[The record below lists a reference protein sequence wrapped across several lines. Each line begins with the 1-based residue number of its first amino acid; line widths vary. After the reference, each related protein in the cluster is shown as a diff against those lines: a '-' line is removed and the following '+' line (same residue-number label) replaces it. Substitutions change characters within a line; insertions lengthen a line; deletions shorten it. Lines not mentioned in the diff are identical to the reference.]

1 MTDGMYGLKICAI
14 GSVCRHY
21 TRIFILGTDEKV
33 FQAESVKNAIKQTCL
48 ERYGVEHV
56 SLCKEIVEKSKC
68 TKLSRYG
75 DSGYH
80 NYEQMLQT
88 NFEKYGSEM
97 IQPNLEKRKQTSLK
111 HFGVDRP
118 SKAREVH
125 IKMAKTRA
133 NAVASDGTKLD
144 SGWEVLVYNYAK
156 QKGYQ
161 IERQIP
167 IAYNNDQMTFIDF
180 KINGKLYEVKGTHL
194 LNNCW
199 EADGIIIDKKL
210 ECYKENNVIII
221 TNTSKVNEAKL
232 GLKYIDI
239 YNLDF

>member
-1 MTDGMYGLKICAI
+1 
-14 GSVCRHY
+14 
-21 TRIFILGTDEKV
+21 
-33 FQAESVKNAIKQTCL
+33 
-48 ERYGVEHV
+48 
-56 SLCKEIVEKSKC
+56 LCKEIVEKSKC

-111 HFGVDRP
+111 HFGVDHP

-167 IAYNNDQMTFIDF
+167 IVYNNGQMTFIDF

-194 LNNCW
+194 LKNCW
-199 EADGIIIDKKL
+199 EEAGVNINEKL
-210 ECYKENNVIII
+210 KCYQENNVTII
-221 TNTSKVNEAKL
+221 TDTNKLDQEAI
-232 GLKYIDI
+232 GLTCIDV
-239 YNLDF
+239 YNLAF